1 MTDEFELSRRKVLA
15 GLGTIGVAS
24 AGVGLGTSAY
34 FSDEETFTNNTL
46 VAGSL
51 DLKVDWEEHYHLT
64 NEQVYYQIEEDTQSS
79 WVPGV
84 VDEIPSYA
92 DSTEWFGFPDPTTPM
107 VYLHEDVV
115 ETYLDLTAIEA
126 FPDVDNDG
134 TQDTTYGGWTYDPCL
149 HGADT
154 PEDLDPVEV
163 GGMGG
168 VEKYRSL
175 NEDTVFGSV
184 EEPEGVKPLI
194 YLDDVKP
201 GDFGEV
207 TFSFHLCDNPGYVW
221 MFADNVEWAENGLTE
236 PERKDPDEMDD
247 YVELMD
253 AIRTVWWY
261 DTDGDNVLDEG
272 EEVIFRGSLKDS
284 LDALMTDN
292 GIPLDGDR
300 GTAYD
305 EIAAI
310 GDEANPQYG
319 IRECFDP
326 STTVYVGFAWYLP
339 VDHANEIQTDS
350 VQFDVGFYTEQCRHN
365 DGTGMEVETLGTCDI
380 TSGQGW
386 GKEQMF
392 QDGTVTSFAR
402 GRFGD
407 NLDTGTW
414 EIALA
419 EPGFPPTIDE
429 ANYVWTSGATVPFS
443 YSYDGTA
450 ATFTLDGTTIS
461 GPVPEPRGKVG
472 VQLKADE
479 ASISLNNLSLKDANG
494 MTVQSG
500 QALGISEDDSP
511 DGRGLLWLIYGD
523 DCVDTAQGFTLE
535 GDVTV
540 VIQNDYA
547 GGDEGVAF
555 DVIVE

>member
-1 MTDEFELSRRKVLA
+1 MTEKFELSRRKVLA

-34 FSDEETFTNNTL
+34 FSDVETFTNNTL
-46 VAGSL
+46 LAGSL

-92 DSTEWFGFPDPTTPM
+92 DPDEWIGFPDPTNPM
-107 VYLHEDVV
+107 VFLHEDVV
-115 ETYLDLTAIEA
+115 ETYLDRTAIEA
-126 FPDVDNDG
+126 FPDPDDDGVQELEYDGWEYDACND
-134 TQDTTYGGWTYDPCL
+134 
-149 HGADT
+149 GADT
-154 PEDLDPVEV
+154 PEDLDPMVEQV
-163 GGMGG
+163 AHRTLNQDTYDPENG
-168 VEKYRSL
+168 VI
-175 NEDTVFGSV
+175 
-184 EEPEGVKPLI
+184 KPLVS
-194 YLDDVKP
+194 LEDVKP

-236 PERKDPDEMDD
+236 PERKDPDEDGPEGD
-247 YVELMD
+247 TVELMD

-261 DTDGDNVLDEG
+261 DTDGDNVLDDD

-284 LDALMTDN
+284 LDALMTDT

-300 GTAYD
+300 QTAYD
-305 EIAAI
+305 EIGAI
-310 GDEANPQYG
+310 GDEADPEYG

-326 STTVYVGFAWYLP
+326 SNTAHVGFAWYLP

-350 VQFDVGFYTEQCRHN
+350 VQFDLGFYTEQCRHN
-365 DGTGMEVETLGTCDI
+365 DGVGMETEILGTCDI

-386 GKEQMF
+386 GKQQQF

-407 NLDTGTW
+407 NLDSGAW
-414 EIALA
+414 EIVLA
-419 EPGFPPTIDE
+419 EPDFPPTIDE

-443 YSYDGTA
+443 YSYDGTT
-450 ATFTLDGTTIS
+450 ATFTLDGTTVS

-479 ASISLNNLSLKDANG
+479 ASISVSNLILKGANG
-494 MTVQSG
+494 TTVESG
-500 QALGISEDDSP
+500 QALGIYEDDSP
-511 DGRGLLWLIYGD
+511 DGRGLLWLVYGD
-523 DCVDTAQGFTLE
+523 SCVDTAQGFALE

-540 VIQNDYA
+540 QLQDDYA
-547 GGDEGVAF
+547 GTDEGVAF

>member
-1 MTDEFELSRRKVLA
+1 MTEKFELSRRKVLA

-34 FSDEETFTNNTL
+34 FSDVETFTNNTL

-64 NEQVYYQIEEDTQSS
+64 NEQVPVETDDGTI
-79 WVPGV
+79 PGV
-84 VDEIPSYA
+84 LLNDPNDPNYV
-92 DSTEWFGFPDPTTPM
+92 GVPDPETPVAWVHVDALEEYM
-107 VYLHEDVV
+107 DI
-115 ETYLDLTAIEA
+115 TAIEA
-126 FPDVDNDG
+126 FPDPNDDG
-134 TQDTTYGGWTYDPCL
+134 VQELEYEGWEYDACDD
-149 HGADT
+149 GADT
-154 PEDLDPVEV
+154 PEDLDPMVEQV
-163 GGMGG
+163 AH
-168 VEKYRSL
+168 RTL
-175 NEDTVFGSV
+175 NQDTYD
-184 EEPEGVKPLI
+184 PENGAVKPLI

-236 PERKDPDEMDD
+236 PERKDPDETED

-253 AIRTVWWY
+253 AIQTVWWY
-261 DTDGDNVLDEG
+261 DADGDNVLDDD
-272 EEVIFRGSLKDS
+272 EEVIYRGSLKDS

-300 GTAYD
+300 QTAYD

-310 GDEANPQYG
+310 GDEANPEYG

-326 STTVYVGFAWYLP
+326 STTAHVGFAWYLP

-365 DGTGMEVETLGTCDI
+365 DGVGMETETLGTCDI

-386 GKEQMF
+386 GKQQQF

-407 NLDTGTW
+407 NLDTGAW

-419 EPGFPPTIDE
+419 EPNFPPTIDE

-443 YSYDGTA
+443 YSYDGTT
-450 ATFTLDGTTIS
+450 ATFTLDGRTVS

-479 ASISLNNLSLKDANG
+479 ASISVSNLTLKDANG
-494 MTVQSG
+494 TTVQSG
-500 QALGISEDDSP
+500 QALGIYEDDSP
-511 DGRGLLWLIYGD
+511 DGRGLLWLVYGD
-523 DCVDTAQGFTLE
+523 GCVDTAQGFALE
-535 GDVTV
+535 GDVSV
-540 VIQNDYA
+540 LLQDDYA
-547 GGDEGVAF
+547 GADEGVAF